1 MRDARGGVG
10 VHIPW
15 VERGSMERFGL
26 YLLNHGSCGTH
37 GSLTFGDLFGG
48 KFFGGSCNGSSLG
61 RRVVGSSLSLK
72 TYFLDN
78 GFDGLERLF
87 WNLLSMHISL
97 TQYSIEERILLF
109 L

>member
-37 GSLTFGDLFGG
+37 GSLSFGDLFGG
-48 KFFGGSCNGSSLG
+48 SCKGSSLG
-61 RRVVGSSLSLK
+61 RRVVGASLSLE
-72 TYFLDN
+72 TYFLDD
-78 GFDGLERLF
+78 GFGRLERLF

-97 TQYSIEERILLF
+97 TQYSIEDRILLF